1 MSPGEDFGEEMVL
14 LPWSWKS
21 LHKTAVSSLA
31 ANGAAKINQDRNI
44 SSRGINVKGEE
55 GFMHTSFPSH
65 GHGYKRKFENLS
77 LQSYNPK
84 GK

>member
-1 MSPGEDFGEEMVL
+1 MVL

-21 LHKTAVSSLA
+21 LHKKAVSSLSA
-31 ANGAAKINQDRNI
+31 KGAAKINRNI

-65 GHGYKRKFENLS
+65 GHGCKIKFENLT
-77 LQSYNPK
+77 LQSYNPN

>member
-14 LPWSWKS
+14 LPLSWKI
-21 LHKTAVSSLA
+21 LHKMAVSSSA
-31 ANGAAKINQDRNI
+31 AKGAAKINQDRNI

-55 GFMHTSFPSH
+55 GFLHTSFPSH
-65 GHGYKRKFENLS
+65 GHGCKIKFENLT
-77 LQSYNPK
+77 LQSYNPN